1 MDSSTNADGCY
12 VQGRVER
19 ELPELFKGTNMTA
32 HIHRPAYF
40 SPSKKYPEDR
50 LHQRSALFRAA
61 DTIMAP
67 AFKTLAPSFYS
78 PVEDLG
84 RFAVE
89 VAKGRW
95 PQQTLF
101 RNADMRQLMKSV
113 PPLAEAK
120 RDEL

>member
-1 MDSSTNADGCY
+1 
-12 VQGRVER
+12 
-19 ELPELFKGTNMTA
+19 MTA
-32 HIHRPAYF
+32 HIYRPAYF

-50 LHQRSALFRAA
+50 LHQRSALFRVA
-61 DTIMAP
+61 DNIMGP
-67 AFKTLAPSFYS
+67 AFKTLTPSFYS

-101 RNADMRQLMKSV
+101 RNADMRELIKSV
-113 PPLAEAK
+113 TPSAEAQAK